1 MLEPQQSK
9 KSFSALRNRDFRW
22 FFIGNAFAMMADNIE
37 HVISYW
43 VIFQKFQSPTLAGFA
58 VISHWLPFLL
68 FSIWS
73 GALADK
79 YDPRRVIQWG
89 MYLFILVTLTW
100 GILFLTDSLKV
111 WHAVILLVV
120 HGFAGVLWGPA
131 AQMLIH
137 EIVGRE
143 HLQSGVRLMAT
154 SLTLGVL
161 LGPAV
166 GGGLMLWLGPSLGI
180 IVNALIYM
188 PLVFWLWTK
197 GRLF

>member
-1 MLEPQQSK
+1 MSDSPPTARETQDPQ
-9 KSFSALRNRDFRW
+9 KSFSALRNPNFRW
-22 FFIGNAFAMMADNIE
+22 FFIGNALAMMADNIE

-58 VISHWLPFLL
+58 VISHWVPFLL

-89 MYLFILVTLTW
+89 MYLFMLVTLTW

-111 WHAVILLVV
+111 WHAVILLVI

-131 AQMLIH
+131 AQMMIH
-137 EIVGRE
+137 D
-143 HLQSGVRLMAT
+143 
-154 SLTLGVL
+154 
-161 LGPAV
+161 
-166 GGGLMLWLGPSLGI
+166 
-180 IVNALIYM
+180 
-188 PLVFWLWTK
+188 
-197 GRLF
+197 